1 MVVTLDQR
9 TPVVEISFLDVSSD
23 YRFEKY
29 HNFRNVEKEFV
40 RANVRITKPES
51 IRADAIPKL
60 KVGQLSATLGPKRK

>member
-40 RANVRITKPES
+40 RANVRITKPS
-51 IRADAIPKL
+51 RL
-60 KVGQLSATLGPKRK
+60 GLTLFPN